1 MDSSST
7 VLCES
12 QQLRKNVSQVMRDVI
27 KKQTDMHQS
36 ASEALQKKIT
46 ETNRLE
52 VCDYSA
58 ERKGI
63 LRINVYPIEYCRMNL
78 NKVKS
83 MKICTI

>member
-1 MDSSST
+1 LDSAST
-7 VLCES
+7 VLRES
-12 QQLRKNVSQVMRDVI
+12 QQLRKNISQVMRDVI

-46 ETNRLE
+46 ETISLE

-63 LRINVYPIEYCRMNL
+63 LGIIDY
-78 NKVKS
+78 
-83 MKICTI
+83 

>member
-1 MDSSST
+1 
-7 VLCES
+7 
-12 QQLRKNVSQVMRDVI
+12 MRDVI

-46 ETNRLE
+46 ETISLE

-63 LRINVYPIEYCRMNL
+63 LGIIDY
-78 NKVKS
+78 
-83 MKICTI
+83 